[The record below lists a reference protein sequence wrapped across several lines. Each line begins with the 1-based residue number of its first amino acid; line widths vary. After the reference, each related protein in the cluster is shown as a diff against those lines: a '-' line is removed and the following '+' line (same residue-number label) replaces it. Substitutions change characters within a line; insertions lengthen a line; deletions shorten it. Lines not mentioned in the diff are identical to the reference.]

1 MPKITFNRG
10 KKKVNLSTPAK
21 YRWEGGSP
29 QKIPPTRPR
38 EEEAPGAEDREDPFL
53 ELENLTGLGKIKG
66 VIKEITA
73 YARMQ
78 KIRQAHNL
86 KSAPLV
92 LHMVF
97 KGNPGTGKTT
107 VARILGRLFQ
117 ETGILAKGH
126 LVEIERADLVGEYI
140 GHTAQ
145 KTRVQVNKA
154 LGGILFIDE
163 AYALARGGDK
173 DFGKEAIDTLVK
185 ATEDHRNQLIVI
197 LAGYKKEMELFMLS
211 NPGLKSRFPIQIT
224 FPDYDREELME
235 IAATMAKEREY
246 VMSRGA
252 RVYLNRFLEDVSV
265 RALNF
270 SNARLVR
277 NLIEKA
283 IRKQAARLVRAH
295 NPSREQLVSLE
306 EVDFAGDEEE
316 EAEDRFYYMPY

>member
-1 MPKITFNRG
+1 MLFT
-10 KKKVNLSTPAK
+10 
-21 YRWEGGSP
+21 
-29 QKIPPTRPR
+29 
-38 EEEAPGAEDREDPFL
+38 
-53 ELENLTGLGKIKG
+53 
-66 VIKEITA
+66 
-73 YARMQ
+73 
-78 KIRQAHNL
+78 HN
-86 KSAPLV
+86 
-92 LHMVF
+92 F

-246 VMSRGA
+246 ALSRGA
-252 RVYLNRFLEDVSV
+252 RVYLNRFLEDVSA
-265 RALNF
+265 RTLNF

-283 IRKQAARLVRAH
+283 IRKQAARLVPSH

-316 EAEDRFYYMPY
+316 EAEDRFYYMPS